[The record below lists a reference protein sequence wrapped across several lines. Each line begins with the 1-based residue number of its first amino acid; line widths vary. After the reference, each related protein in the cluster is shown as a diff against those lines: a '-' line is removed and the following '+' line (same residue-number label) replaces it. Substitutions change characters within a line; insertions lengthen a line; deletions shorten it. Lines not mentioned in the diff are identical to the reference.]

1 MVLHHCDLAE
11 ELGREG
17 QNENSARKK
26 AVARGENDNCGCNV
40 IGIPLVEFFWW
51 MRFVHLGVPYYEADS
66 YEELDETCSDAPYHM
81 ILPAENTIPFENG
94 TYFVNLN
101 GNQRN
106 ASLAGYSIHS
116 EVHVLFDLSWTWTL
130 TCSGQTETEYWSGSQ
145 TEYRE
150 VPIQWDAQREDAESG
165 TPYQLCSA
173 LVSLGEYRYRI
184 EVRVYGT
191 DRDQQEFLEYLCRPA
206 AESLIDQWYEAGKS
220 SRL

>member
-17 QNENSARKK
+17 QNENSARKRLSPAAK
-26 AVARGENDNCGCNV
+26 VIIAAAIV

-51 MRFVHLGVPYYEADS
+51 MQFVHLGVPYYEADS

-94 TYFVNLN
+94 TYFVKLN

-150 VPIQWDAQREDAESG
+150 VPIQWDAQREDTESG
-165 TPYQLCSA
+165 IPYQLCSA
-173 LVSLGEYRYRI
+173 LVSLGEYQYHI

-206 AESLIDQWYEAGKS
+206 AESLIDQWCEIGKS

>member
-1 MVLHHCDLAE
+1 MRPAQMPPHHML
-11 ELGREG
+11 
-17 QNENSARKK
+17 
-26 AVARGENDNCGCNV
+26 
-40 IGIPLVEFFWW
+40 
-51 MRFVHLGVPYYEADS
+51 
-66 YEELDETCSDAPYHM
+66 
-81 ILPAENTIPFENG
+81 LPAENTIPFENG

-130 TCSGQTETEYWSGSQ
+130 KCSGKTETEYWSGSQ

-150 VPIQWDAQREDAESG
+150 VPIQWDAQREDTESG

-206 AESLIDQWYEAGKS
+206 AESLIDQWCEAGKS

>member
-191 DRDQQEFLEYLCRPA
+191 DRDQQDFLEYLCRPA
-206 AESLIDQWYEAGKS
+206 AEFLIDQWCEIGKS

>member
-66 YEELDETCSDAPYHM
+66 YEELEETCSDAPYHM

-206 AESLIDQWYEAGKS
+206 AESLIDQWCEAGKS

>member
-206 AESLIDQWYEAGKS
+206 AESLIDQWCEAGKS